1 MIAKRQYEDTK
12 YSGYYNVGP
21 DECDCVTTGQLVDI
35 FCKAWSNGQTWQ
47 SMAIDTPHE
56 ANFLKLDCSK
66 LKATFNWQPRWHID
80 KAVEKTVEWAKAW
93 YKEPQAISEIMDKQ
107 IKEFFA
113 EDKN

>member
-1 MIAKRQYEDTK
+1 MIAKRQYEDIK

-66 LKATFNWQPRWHID
+66 LKATFNWKPRWHID
-80 KAVEKTVEWAKAW
+80 KAVEKTVEWAKVW
-93 YKEPQAISEIMDKQ
+93 QKEPQIINEFMDKQ
-107 IKEFFA
+107 IKEFLA
-113 EDKN
+113 EGKN